1 MLTGDHPAFRRSKSN
16 KVIISAKYEQIYM
29 QNRKN
34 DRRRVSRFIRSMT
47 MLVRIRA
54 QFCTIDDPIAIFDS
68 MTDQSIVFP
77 VWHIAAA

>member
-1 MLTGDHPAFRRSKSN
+1 
-16 KVIISAKYEQIYM
+16 M
-29 QNRKN
+29 QNGKN
-34 DRRRVSRFIRSMT
+34 DRHRVSRFIRSMT
-47 MLVRIRA
+47 MLVRIHA